1 MWRSLRWLFRDMRS
15 ITYESFG
22 EPADVLSVTDA
33 PLPEPGPGEV
43 RVRLLLSPIHNH
55 DLWTVRGTYGF
66 KPELPARAGT
76 EAVGV
81 IDALG
86 EGVEGLAVGQR
97 VATGGTFGVWSEF
110 FTAKAAALIPVPDA
124 VPDEVAAQL
133 VAMPFSAL
141 SLLDSLGL
149 DEGDWLI
156 HNAANG
162 AVGRLV
168 AQLAPAR
175 GINVVGLVRRSAGVD
190 ELADAG
196 IGRVV
201 ATDTEGWQ
209 DRVRAIVGDA
219 RISVGVDSVGGD
231 SSGDVL
237 SLLGE
242 RGTLVSFGAMA
253 SETMS
258 IASGDVIF
266 KQATV
271 KGFWGSKVSAAMA
284 LEDRRRLMGELFAR
298 LTDGTIA
305 LPVEAIYPFEDIA
318 EAARANFAPGRAG
331 KILLRP

>member
-1 MWRSLRWLFRDMRS
+1 MRS

-175 GINVVGLVRRSAGVD
+175 GVNVVGLVRRSAGVD

>member
-1 MWRSLRWLFRDMRS
+1 MRS
-15 ITYESFG
+15 ITHESFG

-33 PLPEPGPGEV
+33 PVPEPGPGEV

-110 FTAKAAALIPVPDA
+110 FTAKAAALIPVPEA

-156 HNAANG
+156 QNAANG

-175 GINVVGLVRRSAGVD
+175 GINVVGLVRRSEGVD

-253 SETMS
+253 SETMN